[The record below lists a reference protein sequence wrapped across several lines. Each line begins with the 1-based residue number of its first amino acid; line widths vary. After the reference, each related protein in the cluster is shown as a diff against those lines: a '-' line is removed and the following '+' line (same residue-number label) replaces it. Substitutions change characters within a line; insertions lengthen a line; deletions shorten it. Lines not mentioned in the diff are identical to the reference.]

1 MHAVSSYRGNRP
13 TKTHTHTHTNTR
25 RPPQTGP
32 IIIHCTAK
40 LSARWNQCKHST
52 RSTIAQPSDCTPG
65 NKRVELSSVSQL
77 EVHPGTRTTPSEWR
91 WTSPVAFVFDALHT
105 ILVTVS
111 YSATSHRRQSDAHHY
126 PTSFLRI
133 HTLYTK
139 GLQALRLVFIRWH
152 MSLRLRVVLRIA
164 RAITTENGK
173 VRFTIFWATTRSAPL
188 SCRYSLTSRT
198 RRKVH
203 LHRHRG
209 RSAFE
214 PFVRLEI
221 HFWEVLQKV
230 E

>member
-1 MHAVSSYRGNRP
+1 M
-13 TKTHTHTHTNTR
+13 
-25 RPPQTGP
+25 
-32 IIIHCTAK
+32 
-40 LSARWNQCKHST
+40 LS
-52 RSTIAQPSDCTPG
+52 
-65 NKRVELSSVSQL
+65 
-77 EVHPGTRTTPSEWR
+77 
-91 WTSPVAFVFDALHT
+91 
-105 ILVTVS
+105 
-111 YSATSHRRQSDAHHY
+111 RQSD

-139 GLQALRLVFIRWH
+139 GLQALRLVFIRRY

-221 HFWEVLQKV
+221 EAGETLFIALVSRHRFIQKKTDRKAYSLFSRLFYFSFTF
-230 E
+230 